1 MWKSDIQK
9 VFKVVYKKQSRAKR
23 AVAEECEAKRR
34 AYQGLVGV
42 PAAVPFAI

>member
-1 MWKSDIQK
+1 VHI
-9 VFKVVYKKQSRAKR
+9 VCPGFRVVYKKQSRAKR
-23 AVAEECEAKRR
+23 AVAEEYEAKRR